1 MKVGSGGF
9 RQNLAERLILFVAED
24 PAGSGTGKNRSFR
37 ASLRNAVKGLVFA
50 FLTGRNFRFESACLV
65 LAVIL
70 GCVLGID
77 RIEWAL
83 LLTNCFFVL
92 ALEAK
97 NTSLEL
103 SVDLSTEHYSYGAKG
118 SKDSASGAV
127 LLAALSSV
135 IAGGLVFGPRLLAMA
150 ATFLAGPGRLP

>member
-1 MKVGSGGF
+1 MKVGRGGF
-9 RQNLAERLILFVAED
+9 RKGLAERLILFIAED
-24 PAGSGTGKNRSFR
+24 AAGSGVGKNRSFG

-50 FLTGRNFRFESACLV
+50 FLTGRNFRFESACFV
-65 LAVIL
+65 LAVAL
-70 GCVLGID
+70 GLLLGID
-77 RIEWAL
+77 RVEWVL
-83 LLTNCFFVL
+83 ILTNCFLVL

-135 IAGGLVFGPRLLAMA
+135 IAGGLVFGPRLLALA
-150 ATFLAGPGRLP
+150 AALLAGPGKVP